1 MSDHFLSMFEK
12 IPLRLHLQYQKRAV
26 TMIVMT
32 VMIWINTFKQKEM
45 IFCWAFIFA
54 KPKAVASS
62 YGFIDQ

>member
-12 IPLRLHLQYQKRAV
+12 IPLCLHLQYQKRVV
-26 TMIVMT
+26 TMLIMT

-45 IFCWAFIFA
+45 IFCWTFISA
-54 KPKAVASS
+54 KSKAVASS